1 MRAPFRNQVKP
12 IGARW
17 LRNRIDIGGTST
29 GTEKKDNDGANQDPK
44 SPPEN
49 MEIVGHGE
57 NTGIINNQNLNSEA
71 GNTFGNN
78 TITDSQIITEQ
89 SSRRDTASIETKK
102 RRTNDGLDTVE
113 KFQQAVRFEGKMVVE
128 TQGHSGG
135 IALLWRYQNEVAPL
149 DDNYSQDEQYKI
161 FETEMNHFFERY
173 PATKIQGYQLIFF
186 PMLSYEHYYLICL
199 NIKTRSWERQKVQ
212 LDRLRTMYTNA
223 ILTSNMNEKR
233 EFVLK
238 ESKLFYNKIAGQGL
252 LKVVIAGSS
261 RKAKSR
267 KTEESVYFPDLLS
280 STESD

>member
-1 MRAPFRNQVKP
+1 MNEKETYKSSESP
-12 IGARW
+12 
-17 LRNRIDIGGTST
+17 LRLFFS
-29 GTEKKDNDGANQDPK
+29 
-44 SPPEN
+44 
-49 MEIVGHGE
+49 
-57 NTGIINNQNLNSEA
+57 
-71 GNTFGNN
+71 
-78 TITDSQIITEQ
+78 
-89 SSRRDTASIETKK
+89 
-102 RRTNDGLDTVE
+102 
-113 KFQQAVRFEGKMVVE
+113 
-128 TQGHSGG
+128 
-135 IALLWRYQNEVAPL
+135 VAPL

-173 PATKIQGYQLIFF
+173 PATKIQDYQL
-186 PMLSYEHYYLICL
+186 
-199 NIKTRSWERQKVQ
+199 RQKVQ

-223 ILTSNMNEKR
+223 ILTSNMNGKR